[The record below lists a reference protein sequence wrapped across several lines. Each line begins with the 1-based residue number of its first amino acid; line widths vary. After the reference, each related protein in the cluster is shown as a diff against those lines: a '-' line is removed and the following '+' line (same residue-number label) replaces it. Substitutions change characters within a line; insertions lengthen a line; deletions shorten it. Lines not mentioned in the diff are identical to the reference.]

1 MLGIYIENSSG
12 EPLTVF
18 DHAVNSVSQS
28 VLSVCHVDAMPL
40 LDTARDSQS
49 AIALK

>member
-18 DHAVNSVSQS
+18 DHAVSRQRTVSAVCVPCVRYASAGYGKKQS
-28 VLSVCHVDAMPL
+28 ECP
-40 LDTARDSQS
+40 
-49 AIALK
+49 